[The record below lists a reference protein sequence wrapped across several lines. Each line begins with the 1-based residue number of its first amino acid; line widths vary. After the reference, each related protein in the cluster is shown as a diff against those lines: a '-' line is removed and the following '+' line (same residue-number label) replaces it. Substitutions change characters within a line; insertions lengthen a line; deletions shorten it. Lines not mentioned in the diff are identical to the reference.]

1 MNAIEPSTDR
11 RIAAL
16 EARFGMMVAARLNE
30 DAQQLP
36 HDITERLRHARQTAL
51 ASRKTASLAS
61 TEIVSAGSSSAATLA
76 LGGGGG
82 DRKPWWASLTTWL
95 PGVALLLGLGLIQHL
110 HVQNQIAAAAE
121 VDAALLSD
129 DLPPEAYSDPGFV
142 EYLKTARD

>member
-11 RIAAL
+11 RMAAL
-16 EARFGMMVAARLNE
+16 EARFGMMVSARLNE
-30 DAQQLP
+30 GAQQLP
-36 HDITERLRHARQTAL
+36 HDITERLRHARQMAL
-51 ASRKTASLAS
+51 ARHQAVASVS
-61 TEIVSAGSSSAATLA
+61 TEVALVGLTSAPTLA
-76 LGGGGG
+76 LGGGG

-95 PGVALLLGLGLIQHL
+95 PWVALLLGLGLIQHV

-142 EYLKTARD
+142 EYLKTARE